1 VTAALWS
8 RKVAAAARL
17 DFAAPDGERSGMGSP
32 ADYTIIV
39 LLVALGVAVW
49 TLLERVG
56 ELKRDVEALKRKL
69 GADDVPP
76 PPPEA

>member
-1 VTAALWS
+1 
-8 RKVAAAARL
+8 
-17 DFAAPDGERSGMGSP
+17 MGSP